1 MEIISELKELNLDE
15 NEIRVYLSCLSLG
28 SSKVN
33 EISRKSELIRTTCYG
48 VLKSLIEKGL
58 ISTILVDNVTHF
70 QATSP
75 KQLVSM
81 LEEKRKKIISILP
94 QLEGLSQSIN
104 TTHKV
109 QLFEGKE
116 GLKTVFNDLVSKK
129 NEEIRIIGFLNK
141 WLSFSE
147 SYSDIYYRKKKENHI
162 TARVLVDD
170 SEKDFAKN
178 KKIGGSDIKFI
189 KDLDIDSECFIYQDK
204 IAFVSFEENNLKG
217 VIIQDK
223 QMNKL
228 QSLVFDNLWKIAKP

>member
-15 NEIRVYLSCLSLG
+15 NEIRVYLSCLTLG

-33 EISRKSELIRTTCYG
+33 EISKKSELIRTTCYG

-58 ISTILVDNVTHF
+58 VSTILVDNITHF

-104 TTHKV
+104 STHKV

-147 SYSDIYYRKKKENHI
+147 SYSDIYYRKKKEMKI
-162 TARVLVDD
+162 II
-170 SEKDFAKN
+170 KN
-178 KKIGGSDIKFI
+178 
-189 KDLDIDSECFIYQDK
+189 L
-204 IAFVSFEENNLKG
+204 NNLYT
-217 VIIQDK
+217 
-223 QMNKL
+223 
-228 QSLVFDNLWKIAKP
+228 KIYKKEQE